1 MMYYRVTLA
10 TGAVV
15 FRIAGSEREVRS
27 LFDVN
32 SVMEVSAY
40 AF

>member
-1 MMYYRVTLA
+1 MLYFKVTLS
-10 TGAVV
+10 TGEVL
-15 FRIAGSEREVRS
+15 FRMAHSEVEVRS